1 MLYIQ
6 EQNRAHI
13 CDITKEKDTTN
24 KIYCRYAK
32 NSLRMQIQTQAT
44 LKRETRY
51 LDIEI
56 PPVTFTALVVF
67 ILFVPFITITFLYSQ
82 D

>member
-1 MLYIQ
+1 
-6 EQNRAHI
+6 
-13 CDITKEKDTTN
+13 
-24 KIYCRYAK
+24 
-32 NSLRMQIQTQAT
+32 MQIQTQAM
-44 LKRETRY
+44 LKREIRY

-67 ILFVPFITITFLYSQ
+67 VLFVPFITITFLYSK

>member
-1 MLYIQ
+1 
-6 EQNRAHI
+6 
-13 CDITKEKDTTN
+13 
-24 KIYCRYAK
+24 
-32 NSLRMQIQTQAT
+32 MQIQMQAT

-56 PPVTFTALVVF
+56 PSVTFIALVVF
-67 ILFVPFITITFLYSQ
+67 ILFVLFVLFVIITFLYSK